1 MDDRT
6 IDTIFAGSMENLPPV
21 SSKIVRI
28 FTSSTFTD
36 TTMERNNLMAKCYP
50 RIKDYCREKHGL
62 EFQVVDMRWGVRDEA
77 TDDHMTTELCMREI
91 QNCQR
96 LSMGPNFVVF
106 LGQKYGYRPIP
117 TYILSS
123 ELQLIRDDLASM
135 GVDVTLLDL
144 WYKKDSNAVPPISIL
159 QPISSILINFNNKRV
174 PKLQAED
181 QAVWWDTLTKMQKLF
196 RKGAASLFAQ
206 GKLDK
211 DQTHNYFMSVT
222 EREVI
227 NGVLNVKNTKNHC
240 LAYIRYINNI
250 NLQNLKK
257 ASLYVD
263 ILNRSLDTEACKLLA
278 DLRDVRVPNRIE
290 ASNIQKYTIEWIGR
304 EGLDV
309 DTHEEYLNHFI
320 THFYKNIV
328 KLVDRAMRKEDSSA
342 QGQIVTEILQHLHA
356 CNNSVKVFYGREEQL
371 ERIERYM
378 LGTSD
383 KPIVLYGE
391 GGCGKTSLLAKS
403 AALTTNDWFAK
414 VRPICIIRFLGTT
427 PDSSAL
433 TPTLISI
440 CQQISYNFMLPFD
453 QIPDDLVPLTAHF
466 KQLLTYANQQQPL
479 ILFLDSVDQLTGA
492 QDSNKVSW
500 LPTRLP
506 PYCKI
511 IVSCAAEETNPVV
524 SQEYYI
530 LRRMI
535 DVEENFIEV
544 TALGEEL
551 AMNVIKMWMR
561 TACRDLTNYQWRLV
575 ANAIGKCSLPIFVKL
590 VFAEICRWRS
600 YTRPQDTH
608 LASTVMDSIMM
619 LFERIEKQH
628 GRILVFHAL
637 AYITAAKSGLS
648 ESELEDLISLDDR
661 VLDDVYQYHLPP
673 VRRIPP
679 LLWTRIR
686 NDLPNYLSEREAD
699 GVNVMNWYHRQFRD
713 TAKERY
719 FKNMNMAI
727 YFHSMIADYYLG
739 IWGGRPK
746 PFKYTEIQ
754 RHRFGLTDKEGIADR
769 KVPVQPL
776 VFTNKEG
783 KVTRY
788 NLRKFGELPF
798 HLVRSRRFTD
808 LYENVL
814 FNYDWLHAKLSSCP
828 LQAVLADFEDAS
840 LNIDDKE
847 ARRELMLVADA
858 LRLGGAILGIYPNM
872 LAAQLIGRLLPEIGG
887 NPNIK
892 MLLEACDKS
901 GPKDSALIPLNHC
914 LHTPG
919 GPLKYSLEGHQF
931 AVFGFCLTSD
941 YRYMVSI
948 STRFITWDLSTS
960 DLTRD
965 VNPGIEGIMQQLVL
979 SPDNKWAAAYTN
991 NSQSVLLNML
1001 SSEFNI
1007 IENPFEPTEPITG
1020 LYLLNKNL
1028 FLHTHQK
1035 YAEYDM
1041 RGNLQRQ
1048 EELQNVGEGWE
1059 LLYMEFSSFEN
1070 FYAILWS
1077 GAINDTRLMLL
1088 TQRETVAGG
1097 VPPVTLHS
1105 ALTMKKDRSTMYSCS
1120 QDGLYQVSEFVFESS
1135 EDEAAGTTTA
1145 CWKHVRDLPRYEN
1158 DEKEMLL
1165 QLKLDQ
1171 NDRFLLASTAN
1182 GFVVWDFATEEDE
1195 GPISAE
1201 AIYLALPHGVRNI
1214 STKMTQ
1220 SNSVMIS
1227 SKVDYAVAGVRKNLY
1242 VWSVT
1247 SRALLKV
1254 LDAHFGRIIQ
1264 LEALTIGA
1272 WNSVITS
1279 SIDRSVKIWNI
1290 NNIFEQV
1297 HVIDRHELQIDS
1309 ISLSEN
1315 GELAVTVTRGCVGV
1329 WEIRTGR
1336 LLSKLADSPLGAIV
1350 THAEIT
1356 PNGRYIVSS
1365 ETGKILVWNRVTE
1378 QVLARDTQPGIQ
1390 QINFLEH
1397 GDKYLTVSCP
1407 QAASGTSAGGGAGVD
1422 DHGIQAHAI
1431 VRSLPDGAIVFSY
1444 DYPVRLVPGLPFR
1457 CAVISADGQHILCA
1471 STDKNGKDAIAV
1483 FSGANGTF
1491 LHKISLRTCNI
1502 KEIVS
1507 LLPLPHKPTQVAV
1520 LTNEKGSIMDI
1531 KTKKHVRSI
1540 PKWSG
1545 TCTTD
1550 GKFGLY
1556 APSRGGL
1563 ELLELK
1569 KGSTVKTFI
1578 PKVAEGV
1585 FTVICMFTS
1594 NDEYVLYYHSGRKT
1608 LRVFRTNDAEM
1619 IANYRMQ
1626 AELTAIRS
1634 TSDGR
1639 SLVLG
1644 TVDGC
1649 ISVLAIADPK
1659 KEEMQQFLKDLPS
1672 RDANWKKK
1680 LAKQKASARF
1690 KAAMRLASISTRFG
1704 TPIDDDDDEEDDE
1717 AAQNA
1722 AGTGSKV
1729 TPSQGTPEPAAV
1741 TADGEQ
1747 K

>member
-6 IDTIFAGSMENLPPV
+6 IDTIFAGSLENLPPV

-91 QNCQR
+91 KNCQR

-123 ELQLIRDDLASM
+123 ELQLIRDDLAAM
-135 GVDVTLLDL
+135 GIDVTLLDM

-159 QPISSILINFNNKRV
+159 QPISSILTNFNNKRV

-196 RKGAASLFAQ
+196 RKGAASCHAQ

-211 DQTHNYFMSVT
+211 DQMHNYFMSVT

-240 LAYIRYINNI
+240 IAYLRYINNI

-290 ASNIQKYTIEWIGR
+290 VSNLQKYTIEWIGR

-309 DTHEEYLNHFI
+309 ETHEEYLNHFI

-371 ERIERYM
+371 ERIENYM
-378 LGTSD
+378 LGLSD
-383 KPIVLYGE
+383 KPLVLYGE

-403 AALTTNDWFAK
+403 AALTSTDWFAK
-414 VRPICIIRFLGTT
+414 VRPISIIRFLGTT
-427 PDSSAL
+427 PDSSTL

-466 KQLLTYANQQQPL
+466 KQLLTYASKQQPL
-479 ILFLDSVDQLTGA
+479 LLFLDSVDQLTGA
-492 QDSNKVSW
+492 QDSGKVSW

-506 PYCKI
+506 PFCKI
-511 IVSCAAEETNPVV
+511 IVSCAAEESNPVV
-524 SQEYYI
+524 SQEYHL

-535 DVEENFIEV
+535 DVEGNFIEV
-544 TALGEEL
+544 TALGEDL
-551 AMNVIKMWMR
+551 AMNVIKMWMA
-561 TACRDLTNYQWRLV
+561 TACRDLSNYQWRLV

-739 IWGGRPK
+739 IWGGKPK

-769 KVPVQPL
+769 KVPIQPL
-776 VFTNKEG
+776 VFINKEG

-808 LYENVL
+808 LFRNVL

-840 LNIDDKE
+840 INIDDKD

-858 LRLGGAILGIYPNM
+858 LRLGGAILGVYPNM
-872 LAAQLIGRLLPEIGG
+872 LAAQLVGRLLPEIGG

-965 VNPGIEGIMQQLVL
+965 VNPGVEGIMQQLVL

-1001 SSEFNI
+1001 SSEFAI
-1007 IENPFEPTEPITG
+1007 IDNPFEETEPITG
-1020 LYLLNKNL
+1020 LFLLNKNL
-1028 FLHTHQK
+1028 FLHTK
-1035 YAEYDM
+1035 LRYAFYDM
-1041 RGNLQRQ
+1041 RGALIEKHQLPDITD
-1048 EELQNVGEGWE
+1048 EWE
-1059 LLYMEFSSFEN
+1059 LLFMEFTSFTN
-1070 FYAILWS
+1070 FFAVLWS
-1077 GAINDTRLMLL
+1077 GQINETRLLL
-1088 TQRETVAGG
+1088 FTSREGLTIPTVNM
-1097 VPPVTLHS
+1097 HS
-1105 ALTMKKDRSTMYSCS
+1105 VITMKKDRSRMYCCH
-1120 QDGLYQVSEFVFESS
+1120 QEDLYQVSEFEYHETVENDVVVGA
-1135 EDEAAGTTTA
+1135 E
-1145 CWKHVRDLPRYEN
+1145 WRHVRDLPRYEN
-1158 DEKEMLL
+1158 DVKETAL
-1165 QLKLDQ
+1165 QLKMDQ

-1182 GFVVWDFATEEDE
+1182 GFVVWDFDPED
-1195 GPISAE
+1195 PISEE
-1201 AIYLALPHGVRNI
+1201 AIYLALPHSVRNI
-1214 STKMTQ
+1214 STKLTQ

-1242 VWSVT
+1242 VWSVKT
-1247 SRALLKV
+1247 KQLMKV
-1254 LDAHFGRIIQ
+1254 LDAHFGRIMQ
-1264 LEALTIGA
+1264 LEALTIGT

-1350 THAEIT
+1350 THAIVT
-1356 PNGRYIVSS
+1356 PDGRYIVSS
-1365 ETGKILVWNRVTE
+1365 ETGKILIWNRVTE
-1378 QVLARDTQPGIQ
+1378 QVLSRDSQPGCM
-1390 QINFLEH
+1390 QINFLEN
-1397 GDKYLTVSCP
+1397 GEKFLAVSCP
-1407 QAASGTSAGGGAGVD
+1407 NASASMAAPGD
-1422 DHGIQAHAI
+1422 EQKLLAHAI
-1431 VRSLPDGAIVFSY
+1431 VRGIPDGQTVFNF

-1457 CAVISADGQHILCA
+1457 CAVVTVDGQHIVCA
-1471 STDKNGKDAIAV
+1471 SIDKNNKDSIWV
-1483 FSGANGTF
+1483 YNANNGMHE
-1491 LHKISLRTCNI
+1491 HKISLKGCNI
-1502 KEIVS
+1502 KEMVS
-1507 LLPLPHKPTQVAV
+1507 LLPLQNKPSQVAV
-1520 LTNEKGSIMDI
+1520 ITNEKGSIMDI
-1531 KTKKHVRSI
+1531 KIRKHVRSI
-1540 PKWSG
+1540 PKWGG
-1545 TCTTD
+1545 TSTKD

-1585 FTVICMFTS
+1585 FTVICMFTE

-1608 LRVFRTNDAEM
+1608 LRVFRTSDTEM

-1626 AELTAIRS
+1626 AELTSIKS
-1634 TSDGR
+1634 TTDGK

-1649 ISVLAIADPK
+1649 ISVLAIADPQK
-1659 KEEMQQFLKDLPS
+1659 SEMQEFLKQLPS

-1704 TPIDDDDDEEDDE
+1704 TPVDEDDDDDDKDNE
-1717 AAQNA
+1717 A
-1722 AGTGSKV
+1722 
-1729 TPSQGTPEPAAV
+1729 
-1741 TADGEQ
+1741 
-1747 K
+1747 